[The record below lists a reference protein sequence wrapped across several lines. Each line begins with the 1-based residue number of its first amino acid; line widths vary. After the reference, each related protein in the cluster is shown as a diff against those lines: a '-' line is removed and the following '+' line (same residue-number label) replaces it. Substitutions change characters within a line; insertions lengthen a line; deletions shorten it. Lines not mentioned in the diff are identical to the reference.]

1 MEMSE
6 KEIMRAKRYI
16 KIAQPKNSMLSHDLK
31 RIAGLPEEKAIRYI
45 KGLDAIF
52 EKAKHPEIP
61 CRACGTLDDLDG
73 NAHKGER
80 GELCFTCCERFAES
94 DDWTGNYWDYV

>member
-1 MEMSE
+1 M
-6 KEIMRAKRYI
+6 KYDTWAKQREIELAEI
-16 KIAQPKNSMLSHDLK
+16 
-31 RIAGLPEEKAIRYI
+31 
-45 KGLDAIF
+45 
-52 EKAKHPEIP
+52 KAKHPEIP

-94 DDWTGNYWDYV
+94 DDWTGNYWDYLT